1 LAEKDVIVIGGG
13 TAGFL
18 ASQMASQF
26 GADVVLV
33 EKERVGGICPNWGC
47 IPMCFMDHCVEVLT
61 MAKNAEKDGINVGKV
76 NVDFK
81 KLISEKE
88 KVVQGVVAGM
98 EARLQA
104 SGVQVVIGTAKLTS
118 PNQVA
123 VDFSNGKKDI
133 FKVKKIIIATGS
145 VARRYDIPGAYGSG
159 VLTTREL
166 LDLTELPKSLA
177 IIGRSVT
184 ALEIATVW
192 ANLGCDVSII
202 ARRPQF
208 LPGEDE
214 ELAAYIQ
221 HTLEEDG
228 VKIYAGVNIER
239 IDDSE
244 KGKSITIS
252 DNGVKQNVEAQ
263 FVVFALG
270 QSPLVENLGLE
281 NVGINITDGR
291 IKTNEKMETSVS
303 GIYAV
308 GDVTGGMMLASVAMS
323 QGIVAANN
331 VMGRAAAMD
340 YRSVTRS
347 IRTSPPIAAVG
358 MTEVEAKEKGLDI
371 KIAKF
376 PFEQNP
382 KANISRERGGF
393 VKIIADSTS
402 GEILGAHIIG
412 PQAPELIHEISAVM
426 QMRGTA
432 RDIAACIH
440 GHPTLHETIQRTAQ
454 DLFIQVF
461 SK

>member
-1 LAEKDVIVIGGG
+1 LTEKDLIVIGGG
-13 TAGFL
+13 PAGFMAAQI
-18 ASQMASQF
+18 ASQL

-33 EKERVGGICPNWGC
+33 ERKRVGGICPNWGC
-47 IPMCFMDHCVEVLT
+47 IPMCFMNHCVEVLKT
-61 MAKNAEKDGINVGKV
+61 VKEAGKDGINIGKV

-104 SGVQVVIGTAKLTS
+104 CGVPVVIGTAKLTS

-123 VDFSNGKKDI
+123 IDFGDGKEQV
-133 FKVKKIIIATGS
+133 FGAKKIIIATGS

-159 VLTTREL
+159 VLTTKEL

-184 ALEIATVW
+184 ALELATVW

-202 ARRPQF
+202 ARRPRF

-221 HTLEEDG
+221 HILEKDG
-228 VKIYAGVNIER
+228 VKIYAGVNVER

-244 KGKSITIS
+244 KGKLITIS
-252 DNGVKQNVEAQ
+252 NNGVKQNVEAQ

-270 QSPLVENLGLE
+270 QSPLIKDLGLE
-281 NVGINITDGR
+281 DAGIDITGGR
-291 IKTNEKMETSVS
+291 IKTNEKMETGVS
-303 GIYAV
+303 GIYAA
-308 GDVTGGMMLASVAMS
+308 GDVTGEMMLASVAMS
-323 QGIVAANN
+323 QGRVAAVNA
-331 VMGRAAAMD
+331 MGGGATMD
-340 YRSVTRS
+340 YRSVARS
-347 IRTSPPIAAVG
+347 IRTLPPIAAVG
-358 MTEVEAKEKGLDI
+358 ITELEAKEKGLDI
-371 KIAKF
+371 KIGKF
-376 PFEQNP
+376 PFEQNV
-382 KANISRERGGF
+382 KVNISRACGGF
-393 VKIIADSTS
+393 VKIIADSAS

-412 PQAPELIHEISAVM
+412 PQATELIHEVLTVM

-432 RDIAACIH
+432 HDIAACIH
-440 GHPTLHETIQRTAQ
+440 GHPSLHETIQRTAQ
-454 DLFIQVF
+454 DLCI
-461 SK
+461 